1 MLTKSNAVF
10 SIMLTIILLAGCS
23 STEQPAKQNNNAL
36 PYYTNA
42 SFTPEWYNDNDTA
55 LKYIHSIPAFSFIN
69 QNGDTVTNHTFSQ
82 KIYVANFFFT
92 TCPGICKNLTAN
104 LKLVQK
110 AFEKDSNVLL
120 ISHSVM
126 PATDNVSKLKKYA
139 EENGIINNKWHLV
152 TGDKE
157 AIYTIARKAYFA
169 DEDLG
174 KQLTVND
181 FLHTENVLL
190 IDQHKRI
197 RGVYKG
203 ISAIEMENLIKDIQL
218 LKQEKP

>member
-10 SIMLTIILLAGCS
+10 SLMLTIILLAGCS
-23 STEQPAKQNNNAL
+23 STEQPVKQKNNAL

-42 SFTPEWYNDNDTA
+42 SFTPEWYNDKDTA
-55 LKYIHSIPAFSFIN
+55 LKSIHSIPAFSFIN

-104 LKLVQK
+104 LKPVQK

-126 PATDNVSKLKKYA
+126 PATDNVAKLKKYA

>member
-1 MLTKSNAVF
+1 MKYVSFIIIALLFGCNSAEKKVKEKSN
-10 SIMLTIILLAGCS
+10 
-23 STEQPAKQNNNAL
+23 EL
-36 PYYTNA
+36 PYYTSA
-42 SFTPEWYNDNDTA
+42 AFTPEWYTANDVA
-55 LKYIHSIPAFSFIN
+55 LKNVPTIPAFSFLN
-69 QNGDTVTNHTFSQ
+69 QEGETVTNTTFDN

-110 AFEKDSNVLL
+110 AFEKDSNILL
-120 ISHSVM
+120 LSHSVM
-126 PATDNVSKLKKYA
+126 PATDSVAKLKTYA
-139 EENGIINNKWHLV
+139 LENGIISNKWHLV
-152 TGDKE
+152 TGNKE

-190 IDQHKRI
+190 IDKHKRI

-203 ISAIEMENLIKDIQL
+203 ISAIEMENLIRDIQV
-218 LKQEKP
+218 LKMEQ

>member
-1 MLTKSNAVF
+1 MALLFGCNSVEKKVKEKSN
-10 SIMLTIILLAGCS
+10 
-23 STEQPAKQNNNAL
+23 EL
-36 PYYTNA
+36 PYYTSA
-42 SFTPEWYNDNDTA
+42 AFTPEWYTANDVA
-55 LKYIHSIPAFSFIN
+55 LKNVHTIPAFSFLN
-69 QNGDTVTNHTFSQ
+69 QDGETVTNTIFDN

-110 AFEKDSNVLL
+110 AFEKDSNILL
-120 ISHSVM
+120 LSHSVM
-126 PATDNVSKLKKYA
+126 PATDSVAKLKTYA
-139 EENGIINNKWHLV
+139 LENGIISNKWHLV
-152 TGDKE
+152 TGNKE
-157 AIYTIARKAYFA
+157 AIYTIARTAYFA

-190 IDQHKRI
+190 IDKHKRI

-203 ISAIEMENLIKDIQL
+203 ISAIEMENLIKDIQV
-218 LKQEKP
+218 LKMEQ

>member
-1 MLTKSNAVF
+1 MLTKSKAVF
-10 SIMLTIILLAGCS
+10 SLILALIVFAGCS
-23 STEQPAKQNNNAL
+23 SNEQPAKQKSNAL

-42 SFTPEWYNDNDTA
+42 SFTPEWYNDKDAT
-55 LKYIHSIPAFSFIN
+55 LKNIHTIPSFSFIN
-69 QNGDTVTNHTFSQ
+69 QNGESVSNKTFDN

-92 TCPGICKNLTAN
+92 TCPGICKSLTAN

-126 PATDNVSKLKKYA
+126 PATDSVAKLKKYA

-152 TGDKE
+152 TGNKE

-190 IDQHKRI
+190 IDKHKRI

-203 ISAIEMENLIKDIQL
+203 ISAIEMDNLIKDIQL
-218 LKQEKP
+218 LKLEKP

>member
-1 MLTKSNAVF
+1 MKYLSFIVIATLFGCNLVEEKVKEKS
-10 SIMLTIILLAGCS
+10 T
-23 STEQPAKQNNNAL
+23 QL
-36 PYYTNA
+36 PYYTSA
-42 SFTPEWYNDNDTA
+42 AFTPEWYAASDVA
-55 LKYIHSIPAFSFIN
+55 LKKVHTIPAFSFNN
-69 QNGDTVTNHTFSQ
+69 QEGETVTHTTFEN

-110 AFEKDSNVLL
+110 AFEKDNDILL
-120 ISHSVM
+120 LSHSVM
-126 PATDNVSKLKKYA
+126 PATDSIAKLKKYA
-139 EENGIINNKWHLV
+139 IENGIISNKWHLV
-152 TGDKE
+152 TGNKD
-157 AIYTIARKAYFA
+157 AIYTIARQAYFA

-190 IDQHKRI
+190 IDKNKRI

-203 ISAIEMENLIKDIQL
+203 ISAIEMENLIKDIQV
-218 LKQEKP
+218 LKNE

>member
-1 MLTKSNAVF
+1 MKYVSFIIMALLFGCNSVEKKVKEKSN
-10 SIMLTIILLAGCS
+10 
-23 STEQPAKQNNNAL
+23 EL
-36 PYYTNA
+36 PYYTSA
-42 SFTPEWYNDNDTA
+42 AFTPEWYTANDVA
-55 LKYIHSIPAFSFIN
+55 LKNVPTIPAFSFLN
-69 QNGDTVTNHTFSQ
+69 QEGETVTNTTFDN

-110 AFEKDSNVLL
+110 AFEKDSNILL
-120 ISHSVM
+120 LSHSVM
-126 PATDNVSKLKKYA
+126 PATDSVAKLKTYA
-139 EENGIINNKWHLV
+139 LENGIISNKWHLV
-152 TGDKE
+152 TGNKE

-190 IDQHKRI
+190 IDKHKRI

-203 ISAIEMENLIKDIQL
+203 ISAIEMENLIRDIQV
-218 LKQEKP
+218 LKMEQ